1 LNNADAVP
9 RVPLRTMGYSHAGTL
24 RYFDANGVMHD
35 DIGWWERLLDRFQGR
50 IEDLGKL
57 GPEDIKEHAMDKYRR
72 HITMDLKPPQC
83 NGWESSRDEGSR
95 LIEQGNFESAIKA
108 LHEAVRCDRSG
119 QSHALM
125 GLACFQREDYECAV
139 LSYQAALAHHPDQA
153 EWREMLA
160 RALANATAEIQV
172 PAPPVYYFDR
182 QTLIQSATQIPDDL
196 PVPWSPQRDHWSKRA
211 RQIIGDAIG
220 VVISLTVNLA
230 TTVGGAVAGYKDRVW
245 TNWYRRSLTVG
256 ILTLAYMRER
266 LNKMNLKNTYPP
278 HTLIGFQKPGQKPP
292 PGVTHFRTADGSWN
306 NLSNPK
312 EGAAGTRFLRN
323 VEIEAIRPETGEKLM
338 TPNPREISRKLLS
351 REGAMKEVPFL
362 NLLAAA
368 WIQFETHDWINH
380 GEILY
385 RDVHEIPLPPGDPAR
400 AIYRQSKMFVGKSQP
415 DPTYQAGKENTPVT
429 FINEVTHWWDGSQI
443 YGSDLKTQQRL
454 RSSSDGKLRLKP
466 DGTLPLDKQ
475 KLEETGFNRNWWV
488 GLTILHTLFVREHN
502 SICDHLKMSYPQWDG
517 NRLFNVSRLINA
529 AVMAKIH
536 TVEWT
541 PAILPNPG
549 LNAALNANW
558 FGILTNLF
566 EHGKVR
572 KTLATIN
579 IRNPEMGGVVGNPID
594 NHGQPYGL
602 TEEFTEVY
610 RLHSLL
616 PETLTLRK
624 IGSERS
630 EEIPLAATR
639 QAGSAK
645 VTASFSIA
653 DILCSFGR
661 QQPGQLVLNN
671 FPRFMQELSIPGNPL
686 FDMGAV
692 DILRA
697 RERGVPRYNEFR
709 RQLGLN
715 PIRSFEDLTNDQAQ
729 VRKLKEVY
737 GDQPGDVEN
746 LDLMVGTLA
755 EEHRPTHFG
764 FGETMFQIFI
774 LNATRRLQADR
785 FYTDS
790 YNEETYTREGLDWID
805 ACSFKTVLL
814 RNYPE
819 LNQTG
824 LANVS
829 NAFEPWDTGERL
841 DPDRHPLRAYEADLK
856 SDPWLG
862 DAHK

>member
-1 LNNADAVP
+1 
-9 RVPLRTMGYSHAGTL
+9 
-24 RYFDANGVMHD
+24 MH
-35 DIGWWERLLDRFQGR
+35 
-50 IEDLGKL
+50 
-57 GPEDIKEHAMDKYRR
+57 PNS
-72 HITMDLKPPQC
+72 PQA
-83 NGWESSRDEGSR
+83 NGWESARDEGSR
-95 LIEQGNFESAIKA
+95 LLEQRNFEAAIEI
-108 LHEAVRCDRSG
+108 LHEPVRCDPSG
-119 QSHALM
+119 QSQALM
-125 GLACFQREDYECAV
+125 GLACFQREDYEGAV
-139 LSYQAALAHHPDQA
+139 RSYAAALALHPDRA

-160 RALANATAEIQV
+160 RAQANASAEIQV
-172 PAPPVYYFDR
+172 PVPPVYYFDR
-182 QTLIQSATQIPDDL
+182 QTLIQSAARIPDVL
-196 PVPWSPQRDHWSKRA
+196 PVPPRPRRKLWPERA
-211 RQIIGDAIG
+211 RQAIG
-220 VVISLTVNLA
+220 NAIGAVITLFVNVA
-230 TTVGGAVAGYKDRVW
+230 TSVLGAVAGYKDRVW
-245 TNWYRRSLTVG
+245 TNWYRRSLTLS

-266 LNKMNLKNTYPP
+266 LNKMNLMNTYPP
-278 HTLIGFQKPGQKPP
+278 GTLTGFQEPGQKAP

-306 NLSNPK
+306 NLANPK

-351 REGAMKEVPFL
+351 REGPMKEVPFL

-385 RDVHEIPLPPGDPAR
+385 RDVHEIPLAPDDPAR
-400 AIYRQSKMFVGKSQP
+400 AIYRQSSMFVGKTQP
-415 DPTYQAGKENTPVT
+415 DPTYLAGQENTPIT

-443 YGSDLKTQQRL
+443 YGSDLKTQHRL
-454 RSSSDGKLRLKP
+454 RRFVAGKLRLNP

-475 KLEETGFNRNWWV
+475 GIEETGFNRNWWV

-502 SICDHLKMSYPQWDG
+502 SICDRLMMSYPQWDD
-517 NRLFNVSRLINA
+517 NRLFNVARLINA

-566 EHGKVR
+566 DYGKDR

-579 IRNPEMGGVVGNPID
+579 IKNPEMGGVVGNPID
-594 NHGQPYGL
+594 KHRQPFGL

-616 PETLTLRK
+616 PETLILRK
-624 IGSERS
+624 IGTETS
-630 EEIPLAATR
+630 EEIPLPATR

-645 VTASFSIA
+645 VTAKFGIA
-653 DILCSFGR
+653 DLLSSFGR
-661 QQPGQLVLNN
+661 QHPGQLVLNN

-715 PIRSFEDLTNDQAQ
+715 PIRSFDDLTDDPAQ
-729 VRKLKEVY
+729 VQKLKEVY

-746 LDLMVGTLA
+746 LDLMIGTLS
-755 EEHRPTHFG
+755 EGHRPTHFG

-774 LNATRRLQADR
+774 MNATRRLQADR
-785 FYTDS
+785 FYTDN
-790 YNEETYTREGLDWID
+790 YNAETYTREGLDWID
-805 ACSFKTVLL
+805 TATFKTVLL

-819 LNQTG
+819 LGQTG

-829 NAFEPWDTGERL
+829 NAFEPWDTDERL
-841 DPDRHPLRAYEADLK
+841 DPSRHPLRAYDEDLK
-856 SDPWLG
+856 PDPWLG
-862 DAHK
+862 DAAWISGPPIMPYRPLV